1 MVVKEMHLHPNYNL
15 TGNKVSF
22 GEVKLYER
30 LTAIIH
36 REEMMNFKRDRLGKW
51 NTTDV
56 TITL

>member
-1 MVVKEMHLHPNYNL
+1 MR
-15 TGNKVSF
+15 G
-22 GEVKLYER
+22 

-51 NTTDV
+51 NSTDV